1 MKAFCFTLT
10 ILCAVQS
17 ILAYPRPDFA
27 ISGTISGTDK
37 VISAAG
43 NLNAAAT
50 AAGSGT
56 VELTSGYNTLTTVSN
71 ALQAI
76 GDAIVDAGT
85 QLGSALN
92 NLASANSGPI
102 AMAFSG
108 ATEEIDDLTDLL
120 NSNFDGNL
128 DTVDETGTYI
138 TTQFADAFDVI
149 KTTLG
154 RLAGALN
161 ALQTKVEAARNAAG
175 SSPSVSA
182 AIIRSRIPAKYV
194 NDVLAEVR
202 NLAGNMPLVKFVIDS
217 SLQNLDMVDTFILEL
232 EEEVNDNVERYG
244 TSNDAFQEIL
254 SDEAGNY
261 ADILIDGVGD
271 SVSSIIFPLYAD
283 LTEISEYPSDLS
295 GPLGALGA
303 ALTSS
308 LADIND
314 AIAGSFTTYS
324 DNVDTIF
331 GDLAGSLG
339 SAFCSPIEAVSEV
352 QIANGPYADFCF
364 AKHSPR
370 VFAQIS
376 IAIDSFDVCFEKEVG
391 RVINY
396 EIVIAYISEQ
406 ISYNTEDL
414 QDNLNLC
421 LAMPTAATKGVC
433 LATLAPYYAA
443 IAAQVEAHL
452 DSVADLV
459 DAETRASYNRLG
471 ACLITSL
478 SATSLIADEIATDAN
493 DCEDNGPQAG
503 S

>member
-37 VISAAG
+37 VISAAD
-43 NLNAAAT
+43 NLNTAAT

-56 VELTSGYNTLTTVSN
+56 VTLTSGYDKLTTVSD

-92 NLASANSGPI
+92 TLASANSGPI
-102 AMAFSG
+102 PAAFTA
-108 ATEEIDDLTDLL
+108 ATDKIDDLTDLL
-120 NSNFDGNL
+120 NSNFDGDL
-128 DTVDETGTYI
+128 DTVGDETGTYI
-138 TTQFADAFDVI
+138 TTQFSDAFDVI
-149 KTTLG
+149 TNTLG

-161 ALQTKVEAARNAAG
+161 TLQTKVEAARTAAG

-182 AIIRSRIPAKYV
+182 AIIRSRIPAKFV

-244 TSNDAFQEIL
+244 TSYEAFQSILEDEAENYSEIL
-254 SDEAGNY
+254 S
-261 ADILIDGVGD
+261 DGVGD
-271 SVSSIIFPLYAD
+271 SVSTIIAD
-283 LTEISEYPSDLS
+283 ILGDLEGNAGYTSDLS
-295 GPLGALGA
+295 GPIDDLDTAFS
-303 ALTSS
+303 TSVDDTNV
-308 LADIND
+308 LIT
-314 AIAGSFTTYS
+314 GSFTTYS
-324 DNVDTIF
+324 ENIESIF
-331 GDLAGSLG
+331 EDLQGSLG

-414 QDNLNLC
+414 LDNLNLC
-421 LAMPTAATKGVC
+421 LAMPTDATKSACFAVLG
-433 LATLAPYYAA
+433 PYYTT
-443 IAAQVEAHL
+443 IAEQVEAHL

-459 DAETRASYNRLG
+459 DAETIASYNRLG
-471 ACLITSL
+471 SCLFTSL
-478 SATSLIADEIATDAN
+478 SATSLVAAEIATDAN
-493 DCEDNGPQAG
+493 DCEENGPQ